1 MTRPSPQT
9 DRVVALVEL
18 LAERPEQ
25 EFTLAELTRR
35 LGVHKQTCHSMLA
48 SLTEAAW
55 LVRHPTTKTYRL
67 GPKLIQAGRA
77 ATAGVPIVEFAHATM
92 HRLAH
97 ELDVHCLLLERDGD
111 VVVII
116 DAASPAGRSLAPL
129 ALGQSFPVRAP
140 FGGMFAA
147 WEDDGAFDAWT
158 EGVPTDEVEAF
169 RVAADL
175 AREWGFE
182 VRLDQPIDVADLQ
195 RRLGAEGEVVLEQVR
210 QMLGRVDQVQGP
222 LDPAERYPVVLV
234 SAPIDGNY
242 ALSLSYRN
250 GVRLSGDEVRAA
262 GGAVRTAAIEI
273 GRRAGRRSWRTAMS

>member
-25 EFTLAELTRR
+25 EFTLADLTRR

-48 SLTEAAW
+48 SLTEAGW

-67 GPKLIQAGRA
+67 GPKLIRAGRA
-77 ATAGVPIVEFAHATM
+77 ATAGVPIVEYAHATM

-97 ELDVHCLLLERDGD
+97 DLDVHCLLVEREHNL
-111 VVVII
+111 VVII
-116 DAASPAGRSLAPL
+116 DAASPLGRPLAPL
-129 ALGQSFPVRAP
+129 AIGQSFPVRAP

-147 WEDDGAFDAWT
+147 WGDDAAFDAWT
-158 EGVPTDEVEAF
+158 EGVPDDEVESF
-169 RVAADL
+169 RAAAQL
-175 AREWGFE
+175 ARSWGYE

-195 RRLGAEGEVVLEQVR
+195 RRLGASGEAVVEQVR
-210 QMLGRVDQVQGP
+210 QMLGRVDQVQAP
-222 LDPAERYPVVLV
+222 LDPTERYPVMLV
-234 SAPIDGNY
+234 SAPIDDTH

-250 GVRLSGDEVRAA
+250 GARLSGDEVRAA
-262 GGAVRTAAIEI
+262 GEAVRTAAAAI
-273 GRRAGRRSWRTAMS
+273 GRQAGRSR